1 MEETEKGISSSFFR
15 KKVEK
20 TGRKWKKLEEM
31 YMKPNKDTNKPV
43 EISFQ
48 ILNTG
53 MSMQIFISQISGIL
67 QGASAQPTV
76 LSNTF
81 HYFMYSRPKH
91 AQMPTP

>member
-1 MEETEKGISSSFFR
+1 M
-15 KKVEK
+15 EK

-53 MSMQIFISQISGIL
+53 MSMQICISQISGIL
-67 QGASAQPTV
+67 QGASARPSVVQYIP
-76 LSNTF
+76 LF
-81 HYFMYSRPKH
+81 HVFK
-91 AQMPTP
+91 A